1 MHCLFV
7 GRNWHSQEQK
17 QHHPYQSWMGVEG
30 SSLFLG
36 EWRYQPAFPLYIL
49 HLEWAHFPPVFQIT
63 SAAKKPRQVVRV
75 DWSRTDFILSLS
87 LSLSLFLSL
96 SLPLFFS
103 ILQSPEASI
112 SLITESLHLNGR
124 LCIVRTKGR
133 AASEEVLDR
142 GMDWAQRLG

>member
-1 MHCLFV
+1 MQHIFL
-7 GRNWHSQEQK
+7 RKKWHRQEQK

-36 EWRYQPAFPLYIL
+36 GWRYQPAFPLYIL
-49 HLEWAHFPPVFQIT
+49 HLERAHFFTPLFQIT
-63 SAAKKPRQVVRV
+63 SAAKKARQVVRV
-75 DWSRTDFILSLS
+75 DWSWMDF
-87 LSLSLFLSL
+87 LSLF
-96 SLPLFFS
+96 SLPPFFS